1 MFDVAELVKL
11 GLFNHM
17 IPVWQVFIFV
27 VALLP
32 FLLWNRVKLCLLIT
46 YLFTFYLGFIVQ
58 CGDYLASSGSLL
70 PFFLYASSGI
80 AITVAFVALR
90 NRSRGPAQ
98 EGIPGACRSGRFPDV
113 PRTSPREV

>member
-80 AITVAFVALR
+80 AITVAFVALVFKDEDGSFVMTR
-90 NRSRGPAQ
+90 KRRSAALTPYK
-98 EGIPGACRSGRFPDV
+98 PYP
-113 PRTSPREV
+113 